1 MKAHPGES
9 ITWVGFFCEKA
20 EQHRVRTGWL
30 CALACQRS
38 HEDDLIRSALDDRGG
53 CSRCQHHTPGR
64 GAFVID
70 RLEDCLSR
78 PDTWTDSNHVPWFG
92 DHRRQ
97 RGDLDVV
104 GLDAAGAPGSGS
116 ARRPERTQVDDA
128 GEVFQ
133 IHLTDGRSYS
143 ASTLAPEGSPRVSEL
158 ASDPRAARLAA
169 RIAGRQ
175 VELLMR
181 SSDGRLRVVWRTIV
195 HDDSHYF
202 REEIDVGAARGR
214 RHTRDCLAGRESSR
228 GDRGREC

>member
-97 RGDLDVV
+97 RGALDVV

-116 ARRPERTQVDDA
+116 ARRPDRTQVDERRRGVPDPSHRWPVLLGLDA
-128 GEVFQ
+128 GTGGKSACERTCV
-133 IHLTDGRSYS
+133 RSQ
-143 ASTLAPEGSPRVSEL
+143 G
-158 ASDPRAARLAA
+158 RAA
-169 RIAGRQ
+169 GSQ
-175 VELLMR
+175 
-181 SSDGRLRVVWRTIV
+181 DCGPTG
-195 HDDSHYF
+195 
-202 REEIDVGAARGR
+202 GAAHAFQR
-214 RHTRDCLAGRESSR
+214 RPPSR
-228 GDRGREC
+228 GLANDRS